1 MHACMHACMHAG
13 TSMHLRIYL
22 FVGTL
27 LFIRREGSDIVSPK
41 AKLSAESHSPSIA
54 QLGSLAVHAI

>member
-1 MHACMHACMHAG
+1 
-13 TSMHLRIYL
+13 MHLRIYL